1 MSRSGRQRIS
11 ITEALGLIPFS
22 RDLRGIGLVLGGDRN
37 VPAARVGASGL
48 RLLRPRLA
56 LSLWRGKTPCPR
68 QAVITALFNRRQ
80 TPAALGWST
89 RRTQIRDYRGR
100 TLTYDSH
107 NGTDFA
113 VPPGSVI
120 TAAAPGHVALTLFEF
135 NRGGLKLLVDH
146 GGGWFTSYNHLS
158 RTLRAPGTPVARGE
172 AIALSG
178 ASGLDG
184 VLFFPW
190 LAPHLHFNVLA
201 GATMTD
207 PFAAP
212 GEISL
217 WRPHNTPASSA
228 AGVEPIP
235 ERSVF
240 IENRVK
246 AAIAGCASPRRRS
259 ELARLP
265 AEVRGAAVLV
275 DLATYPTRY
284 PGVDPALVEIGPRRP
299 FLCLPLSA
307 EAFDGAVYADQAQGG
322 ES

>member
-1 MSRSGRQRIS
+1 M
-11 ITEALGLIPFS
+11 
-22 RDLRGIGLVLGGDRN
+22 
-37 VPAARVGASGL
+37 PAARVGVSGL
-48 RLLRPRLA
+48 RLLRPRLS

-89 RRTQIRDYRGR
+89 RRTQIKDYRGR
-100 TLTYDSH
+100 ALTYDSH

-113 VPPGSVI
+113 VPPGTVI
-120 TAAAPGHVALTLFEF
+120 TAAAPGHVALILFEF
-135 NRGGLKLLVDH
+135 NRGGLKLLLDH
-146 GGGWFTSYNHLS
+146 GDGWFTSYNHLA
-158 RTLRAPGTPVARGE
+158 RTLHTPETPVARGE

-190 LAPHLHFNVLA
+190 LAPHLHFNVLE

-217 WRPHNTPASSA
+217 WRPHNTPESSA
-228 AGVEPIP
+228 AGGEPTP
-235 ERSVF
+235 ARSVF
-240 IENRVK
+240 VEKRVT
-246 AAIAGCASPRRRS
+246 AAIAGCTSPRRRS
-259 ELARLP
+259 ELARLS
-265 AEVRGAAVLV
+265 AEMRGAAVLV

-299 FLCLPLSA
+299 FLSLPLSA
-307 EAFDGAVYADQAQGG
+307 DAFDGAVVADQVQGG